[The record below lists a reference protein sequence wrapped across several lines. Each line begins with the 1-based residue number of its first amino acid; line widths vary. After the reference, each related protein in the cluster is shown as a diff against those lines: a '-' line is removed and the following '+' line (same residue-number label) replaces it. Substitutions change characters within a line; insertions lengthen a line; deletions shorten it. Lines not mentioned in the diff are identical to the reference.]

1 MCSKHTVIE
10 TAIEACLLIK
20 NRLCAKTVE
29 ETALEPT

>member
-20 NRLCAKTVE
+20 PSCAKTVE
-29 ETALEPT
+29 KTALEPT